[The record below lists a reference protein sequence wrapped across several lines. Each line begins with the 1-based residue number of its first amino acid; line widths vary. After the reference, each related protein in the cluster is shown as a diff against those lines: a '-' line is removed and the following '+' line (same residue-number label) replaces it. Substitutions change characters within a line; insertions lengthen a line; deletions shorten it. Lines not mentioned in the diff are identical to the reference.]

1 MRQAEYTREEII
13 AAGHELQSAGRSITG
28 FALRKVTGGG
38 NPERLKLVWD
48 EYVSSQQVQKTAPVA
63 ELPIEVAEELALVTK
78 SFSDRISELALKLN
92 DKAVQA
98 ANRRVHDVIQSASE
112 QRKQADR
119 ELYDASQTVEDLE
132 RLLDEVRTEAETK
145 ANQVSNLQAANQAQA
160 VELAQM
166 RERITISEQTA
177 QRLSMELEQQ
187 KQITQAATA
196 SRDEGREI
204 IANQRGQ
211 LEVMQ
216 TQIADLMRAVE
227 RR

>member
-1 MRQAEYTREEII
+1 MRQAEYTKEEII
-13 AAGHELQSAGRSITG
+13 AAGHELQTAGRSITG
-28 FALRKVTGGG
+28 FALRKVIGGG
-38 NPERLKLVWD
+38 NAQRLKLVWD
-48 EYVSSQQVQKTAPVA
+48 EYVSSQQVEKTAPVA

-92 DKAVQA
+92 DKAVKA
-98 ANRRVHDVIQSASE
+98 ADRRVHDVIQSASD
-112 QRKQADR
+112 QQKQSDR
-119 ELYDASQTVEDLE
+119 ELNDASQTVEDLE
-132 RLLDEVRTEAETK
+132 RLLDEVRIEAETK
-145 ANQVSNLQAANQAQA
+145 ANQVAQLQAVNQAQA

-166 RERITISEQTA
+166 RERITVSEQA
-177 QRLSMELEQQ
+177 AERLRTELDQQ

-196 SRDEGREI
+196 ARDEGREI

>member
-1 MRQAEYTREEII
+1 MRQAEYTSEEIV
-13 AAGHELQSAGRSITG
+13 AAGLELQSKGRSITG
-28 FALRKVTGGG
+28 FALRKVIGGG
-38 NPERLKLVWD
+38 NPARLKLVWD
-48 EYVSSQQVQKTAPVA
+48 EYISSHEVNKTLPVA
-63 ELPIEVAEELALVTK
+63 DLPIEVVEELALVTK

-92 DKAVQA
+92 DKAVKA
-98 ANRRVHDVIQSASE
+98 ADRRVHDVIQSASE

-119 ELYDASQTVEDLE
+119 ELNDASQTVEDLE
-132 RLLDEVRTEAETK
+132 RLLDEVRIEAETK
-145 ANQVSNLQAANQAQA
+145 ANQVANLQAANQAQA

-166 RERITISEQTA
+166 RERIAVSEQTA
-177 QRLSMELEQQ
+177 ERLRTELDQQ

-196 SRDEGREI
+196 ARDEGRET

-211 LEVMQ
+211 IEVMQ

>member
-92 DKAVQA
+92 DKAVKA
-98 ANRRVHDVIQSASE
+98 ADRRVHDVIQSASE

-132 RLLDEVRTEAETK
+132 RLLDEVRMEAENK

-177 QRLSMELEQQ
+177 QRLSTELEQQ
-187 KQITQAATA
+187 KQITQVATA

>member
-132 RLLDEVRTEAETK
+132 RLLDEVRMEAETK

-177 QRLSMELEQQ
+177 QRLSTELEQQ